1 MLVALKLMMGFGK
14 SFRLLFAL
22 LGAWPVVGNAAVS
35 ITQPFVGITLI
46 ARSEAAPRN
55 IRMNVALVDL
65 TEPGISFKLTPPSG
79 TRDTVRQTTLE
90 FLDQEK
96 AQIAIN
102 VHFFVP
108 YPSAETEVDIVGL
121 AVSGGKIYSPYEGQ
135 PVGPGYVDQSYA
147 IVAHA
152 PALNIDLSNRVS
164 VVHRDPSFPDH
175 RHTLPSVSLWN
186 AFAGSAQIVS
196 NGRRTVPSYTG
207 IAGGLN
213 PSKGYSDT
221 NSWYSMPKARTA
233 VGVTANRRT
242 LVLFTVDQAA
252 GSAGMTVLEVA
263 DLLSKDY
270 QVADALNL
278 DGGGSTILAMQDPVT
293 RRGRIV
299 NMSGDNLRGRAVGSS
314 LAVFAYSLPIT
325 DKPAQP

>member
-1 MLVALKLMMGFGK
+1 MIGLRK
-14 SFRLLFAL
+14 SFGLLLAL
-22 LGAWPVVGNAAVS
+22 LPVWSIVASAAVS
-35 ITQPFVGITLI
+35 VTHPFAGITFI
-46 ARSEAAPRN
+46 ARSESAPRN

-108 YPSAETEVDIVGL
+108 YPSAQTEVDVVGL
-121 AVSGGKIYSPYEGQ
+121 AVSRGKIYSPFEGQ

-147 IVAHA
+147 IVGHA
-152 PALNIDLSNRVS
+152 PALNIDLSNRIS
-164 VVHRDPSFPDH
+164 VVHRDPAFPDN
-175 RHTLPSVSLWN
+175 RHTRPRARLWN
-186 AFAGSAQIVS
+186 AFAGSAQIVGD
-196 NGRRTVPSYTG
+196 GRRTVPGYTG

-221 NSWYSMPKARTA
+221 NSWYSLPKARTA
-233 VGVTANRRT
+233 VGVTADRRT

-252 GSAGMTVLEVA
+252 GSAGMTVGEVA
-263 DLLSKDY
+263 DLLIEDY
-270 QVADALNL
+270 RVADALNL
-278 DGGGSTILAMQDPVT
+278 DGGGSTTLAMQDPVT

-299 NMSGDNLRGRAVGSS
+299 NVSGDNPRGRAVGSS
-314 LAVFAYSLPIT
+314 LAVFANSLPIP
-325 DKPAQP
+325 DKPDQP

>member
-1 MLVALKLMMGFGK
+1 MPMIGFGK
-14 SFRLLFAL
+14 SFRLLIAL
-22 LGAWPVVGNAAVS
+22 LAAWPVIANAAVS
-35 ITQPFVGITLI
+35 VTHPFVGITLI
-46 ARSEAAPRN
+46 ARSETTPRN

-65 TEPGISFKLTPPSG
+65 AAPGISFKLTPPSG

-96 AQIAIN
+96 AQIAVN

-108 YPSAETEVDIVGL
+108 YPSVETEVDVVGL
-121 AVSGGKIYSPYEGQ
+121 AVSKGKIYSPFEEQ

-164 VVHRDPSFPDH
+164 VVHRDPAFPDN

-186 AFAGSAQIVS
+186 AFAGSAQIVG

-207 IAGGLN
+207 IVGGLN

-221 NSWYSMPKARTA
+221 NSWYSLPKARTA
-233 VGVTANRRT
+233 VGVTANRRA

-252 GSAGMTVLEVA
+252 GSTGMTVHEVA
-263 DLLSKDY
+263 DLLIKDY

-278 DGGGSTILAMQDPVT
+278 DGGGSTTLAMQDPVT

-299 NMSGDNLRGRAVGSS
+299 NVSSDNPGGRAVGSS
-314 LAVFAYSLPIT
+314 LAVFANSLPIT
-325 DKPAQP
+325 DKPVQP